1 MGWIAIVIICV
12 VLLFLILNVFS
23 SRRGKKSA
31 SRQNTAVLP
40 SKRSSKEIEDSKVEA
55 IEEASSERTNLSAL
69 EDSRDKHKQ
78 KGRQRV
84 SREASTYGGGGEV
97 PRTYARHDYQKLF
110 EESIKTLFLDELSP
124 ASPYLHEAYRLEKE
138 GADQEKIQKVLE
150 KARQLD
156 KDATA
161 FYLGRISIIKK
172 VRSKSHQN
180 REQPQ

>member
-31 SRQNTAVLP
+31 SRQTTAVLP

-55 IEEASSERTNLSAL
+55 IEEASSERTDLSVL
-69 EDSRDKHKQ
+69 EDFGYKHKQ
-78 KGRQRV
+78 EGRQRA
-84 SREASTYGGGGEV
+84 SKEATTYGRGGEV

-110 EESIKTLFLDELSP
+110 EESIKTLFIDDLSP

-150 KARQLD
+150 KAHQLD

-161 FYLGRISIIKK
+161 FYLGRMSIIKK

-180 REQPQ
+180 QEQPQ